1 MIKKILLFLGLFIV
15 LLIFVYTVTNY
26 NSFVIYTFNG
36 NNNGLSISG
45 NITLSNRI
53 NILNINNIKYEGIDK
68 KVKRIEVNMYYYN
81 RGNKKLMVG
90 KVTEGK
96 VSLKEYLEDLK
107 IYHEEAYGYNEVFV
121 DNMKYDFIKNAY
133 IEIFYVEDKSNLE
146 RVINIKLDGK
156 RYANNGIIYNSFEN
170 IKI

>member
-96 VSLKEYLEDLK
+96 VSLKEYLEDL
-107 IYHEEAYGYNEVFV
+107 
-121 DNMKYDFIKNAY
+121 
-133 IEIFYVEDKSNLE
+133 
-146 RVINIKLDGK
+146 NI
-156 RYANNGIIYNSFEN
+156 S
-170 IKI
+170 